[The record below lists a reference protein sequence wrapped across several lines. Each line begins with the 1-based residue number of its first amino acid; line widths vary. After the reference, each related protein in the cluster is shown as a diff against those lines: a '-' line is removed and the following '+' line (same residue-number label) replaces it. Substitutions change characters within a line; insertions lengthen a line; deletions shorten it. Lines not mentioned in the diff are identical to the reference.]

1 VISEQAKK
9 SVNQLFINAAR
20 ATLAVAPGNSVEI
33 VTLPNQVNSRLVE
46 PPEELLVVLT
56 VASYRF
62 RLLTI
67 FHVDPKGPAADYF
80 DRSEAGRSFGDV
92 FGEIGNMCCGA
103 MNRELGKHFP
113 HLGMSTPYVLASK
126 CLPFLAELKPGYL
139 SQHRI
144 EINGSVMMHAT
155 LCLCAWG
162 DIDFRVDA
170 AAVEESCGELELF

>member
-1 VISEQAKK
+1 MISEQTKK
-9 SVNQLFINAAR
+9 SVNQLFFNAAR
-20 ATLAVAPGNSVEI
+20 ANLVMAPGDSVEI
-33 VTLPNQVNSRLVE
+33 VMLPDSRLIE
-46 PPEELLVVLT
+46 PPEESLVVLT

-67 FHVDPKGPAADYF
+67 FHVDPKGPAAAYF
-80 DRSEAGRSFGDV
+80 DRSEAERPFCDV

-139 SQHRI
+139 SQHRV
-144 EINGSVMMHAT
+144 EINGTVMMHAT

-170 AAVEESCGELELF
+170 AAAEESCGELELF

>member
-1 VISEQAKK
+1 MISEQAKR
-9 SVNQLFINAAR
+9 SVNQLFANAAR
-20 ATLAVAPGNSVEI
+20 GNLTKTQGDSIEI
-33 VTLPNQVNSRLVE
+33 VTLPDSRLIE
-46 PPEELLVVLT
+46 LPEVSLVVLT
-56 VASYRF
+56 IASYRF

-67 FHVDPKGPAADYF
+67 FHVDPKGPAAAYF
-80 DRSEAGRSFGDV
+80 DRSETGRPFCDV

-126 CLPFLAELKPGYL
+126 CLPFLADLKPGYL
-139 SQHRI
+139 SQHRL
-144 EINGSVMMHAT
+144 EINGTAMMHAT

-170 AAVEESCGELELF
+170 AAVEDVGGELELF